1 MQVAQVP
8 CRTCRYVDELE
19 VLTHKINKAMN
30 EKTTPKVIYIN
41 PRTMQVVGKG
51 YPNAIEYV
59 RKENRHAH
67 DWQEQQPHHIDE
79 YNGHADNDLIDNLPT
94 RE

>member
-1 MQVAQVP
+1 M
-8 CRTCRYVDELE
+8 DELE

-30 EKTTPKVIYIN
+30 EKTTPKVIYIK

-67 DWQEQQPHHIDE
+67 DWQEDQPHHIDE
-79 YNGHADNDLIDNLPT
+79 YNGHADHDLIDNLPT

>member
-1 MQVAQVP
+1 
-8 CRTCRYVDELE
+8 VDELD
-19 VLTHKINKAMN
+19 VLTHKISKAMYT
-30 EKTTPKVIYIN
+30 ETETDPPKSIYIN

-59 RKENRHAH
+59 RKENRPAH
-67 DWQEQQPHHIDE
+67 DWQNDQPHHIDE
-79 YNGHADNDLIDNLPT
+79 YNGHADHDLIDNLPT